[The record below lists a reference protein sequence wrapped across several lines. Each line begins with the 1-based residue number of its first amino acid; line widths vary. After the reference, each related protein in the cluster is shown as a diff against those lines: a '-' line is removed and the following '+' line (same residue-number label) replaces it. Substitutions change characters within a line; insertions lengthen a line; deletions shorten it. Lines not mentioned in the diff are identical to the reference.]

1 MPYISGEYRDD
12 FDFCA
17 EQIAERAET
26 SGELNYAI
34 TKICDKFVMRNGE
47 NYENYNRVLGVLE
60 AVKMELYRRKVVPYE
75 DKKMRENGD
84 VYSFESKE
92 DKE

>member
-1 MPYISGEYRDD
+1 MPYIKADLRDD
-12 FDFCA
+12 FDFCVK
-17 EQIAERAET
+17 QIAERVNT

-34 TKICDKFVMRNGE
+34 TRICDKFVMMNGE
-47 NYENYNRVLGVLE
+47 SYTNYNAVLGVLE
-60 AVKMELYRRKVVPYE
+60 AVKQELYRRKLVPYE

-92 DKE
+92 D